1 MCELVLWIK
10 GICYDQCILGRIQC
24 IFALLCIVLQGQTCL
39 LLQVSLDFLLLHSN
53 PQWWVDY
60 FFFLLT
66 VYSFSIFSNKEC
78 NQSGFHIDHF
88 VMTMCKSHF
97 LCCWKKVFAIAS
109 AFSWQNSVSLC
120 PASFCAPKP
129 NLSVTA
135 SISWLPT
142 FPFQSF
148 MINRTSFLLVLVIGG
163 LLGFQRND
171 QHQLLQNQ

>member
-1 MCELVLWIK
+1 MIW
-10 GICYDQCILGRIQC
+10 
-24 IFALLCIVLQGQTCL
+24 AT
-39 LLQVSLDFLLLHSN
+39 VSS
-53 PQWWVDY
+53 VS
-60 FFFLLT
+60 FFLLT

-163 LLGFQRND
+163 LLGLHRID
-171 QHQLLQNQ
+171 QCQLLQHWWLRHRLGLQWRWVVSLGKEPRSFCHF